1 MKFVLDNRHQ
11 IGSEFVRWQIAVAS
25 VGSLMGINPFDQPD
39 VQGSKDR
46 TTAILDSYKAG
57 TGMPDRAPIA
67 MDAGWLVFADLERDE
82 ELARQQHGDGLDS
95 WLSAH
100 LGRAQVPDY
109 VALQA
114 FVSCEP
120 RTLSAFQEI
129 RQLLRERRG
138 VATTLGW
145 GPAFLHST
153 GQLHKG
159 GPDNG
164 IFLQITADDSE
175 DIEIPG
181 AGYSF
186 GRLVRAQSLGDLA
199 ALEERERRVLRVH
212 LRDAAS
218 GAEALLEAADRG
230 LA

>member
-1 MKFVLDNRHQ
+1 M
-11 IGSEFVRWQIAVAS
+11 GS
-25 VGSLMGINPFDQPD
+25 
-39 VQGSKDR
+39 
-46 TTAILDSYKAG
+46 
-57 TGMPDRAPIA
+57 
-67 MDAGWLVFADLERDE
+67 GWVVFADLERDK
-82 ELARQQHGDGLDS
+82 ELASQQNGDGLES

-114 FVSCEP
+114 FVACEP

-129 RQLLRERRG
+129 RRLLCERRG

-199 ALEERERRVLRVH
+199 ALEERGRRVLRVH
-212 LRDAAS
+212 LRDVAS